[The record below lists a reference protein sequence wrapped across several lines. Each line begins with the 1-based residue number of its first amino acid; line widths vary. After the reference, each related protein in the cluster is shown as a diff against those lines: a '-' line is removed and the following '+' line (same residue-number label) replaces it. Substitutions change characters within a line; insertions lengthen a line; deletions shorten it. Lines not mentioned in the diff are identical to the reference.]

1 MCVSTSWVMQA
12 TGSGVMGAQSAQDEL
27 TERQLECGRRLASA
41 MFGLGKQQASIGA
54 RMSKAGGFDRSAI
67 ILLKTLAG
75 MGPSRSS
82 ALAAAVHSDPST
94 VSRQVA
100 ALVRDGF
107 VERRAD
113 QEDGRA
119 SLLAATPEGLALLE
133 RQRRRMALALAKMLR
148 NWDEA
153 EVDLFVGLFERFVA
167 DHEKHLPILISECAQ
182 PARSEGEN

>member
-1 MCVSTSWVMQA
+1 MV
-12 TGSGVMGAQSAQDEL
+12 AQSVRVGEL
-27 TERQLECGRRLASA
+27 TERQIECAKRLTSA
-41 MFGLGKQQASIGA
+41 MFALGKQQASIGA
-54 RMSKAGGFDRSAI
+54 RMSKVGGFDRSAL

-82 ALAAAVHSDPST
+82 AVAAAVHSDPST

-100 ALVRDGF
+100 ALVRDGL

-119 SLLAATPEGLALLE
+119 SLLAATPKGLALLE
-133 RQRRRMALALAKMLR
+133 EQRKRMALSLARMLR
-148 NWDEA
+148 HWPSEELDR
-153 EVDLFVGLFERFVA
+153 FVELLERFVG
-167 DHEKHLPILISECAQ
+167 DHEKYLPTLISECAP